1 MSEEI
6 KEGADGVLEQGE
18 FKVKKP
24 TKPKKLTKKQETI
37 KVDLSKN
44 KEDAVKEEEPVK
56 LVIDEDSKGD
66 DEPKGDSNSTKDE
79 KGKEQE
85 EKENVTPIQEITKEE
100 IEEIKEVEQEL
111 KEAVRDEKVVGK
123 PLPENIEKLVSFM
136 EETGGTVE
144 DYVRLNADYSTVDD
158 NALIREYYK
167 QTKPH
172 LDHEEINFLLEDSFS
187 FDEDMDEERDIRK
200 KKLAFKEE
208 IAKARKFLEDTKS
221 KYYDEIKLR
230 PGVTQDQQKA
240 TDFFNRYNEEQKIQ
254 KNQHDTF
261 KSNTKN
267 FFNQEFK
274 GFDFNIGEKKFR
286 YGVSDKESVA
296 SNQSDLTNLI
306 GKFLDNKGEVKD
318 YKGYHKAIF
327 AAQNADT
334 IANHFY
340 EQGKADAV
348 KDVMAKSKNITNE
361 PRTTS
366 TGDVYING
374 LKVKAISGVDSSK
387 LKLRIKNKN
396 N

>member
-172 LDHEEINFLLEDSFS
+172 LDHEEIDFLLEDSFS